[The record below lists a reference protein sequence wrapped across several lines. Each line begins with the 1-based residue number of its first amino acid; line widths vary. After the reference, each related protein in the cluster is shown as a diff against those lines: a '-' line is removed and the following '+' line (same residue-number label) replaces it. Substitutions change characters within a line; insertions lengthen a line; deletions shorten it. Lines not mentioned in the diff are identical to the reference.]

1 MIRYER
7 EVRAIP
13 LWLLG
18 EYLQELGGKIQRFS
32 ESANQRMSESAR
44 EEVWVAGPGWQAV
57 LRQMEDFQ
65 VGSLRIGQV
74 RLEIEAEETAFEALR
89 PALEKKLLRAGG

>member
-1 MIRYER
+1 VISYEL

-18 EYLQELGGKIQRFS
+18 VYLQELGGKIQPVGN
-32 ESANQRMSESAR
+32 ATR
-44 EEVWVAGPGWQAV
+44 EEVLMNGPGWQAV
-57 LRQMEDFQ
+57 LRQMEDFHI
-65 VGSLRIGQV
+65 GSLRVGQV
-74 RLEIEAEETAFEALR
+74 YLKIEAEDAVLKALR